1 MTTRLRPPTARLR
14 LGALAFLVGSVMVH
28 AGNYG
33 FNLVAVRLLS
43 PAEYADVALT
53 VSLLLFA
60 GFFTVGLQMAT
71 ARTVAELGTN
81 HTAARR
87 LAGWFARRTFRLGLV
102 VGGLVALATPA
113 LTATF
118 QTASPVPILA
128 VALALPWAFEAGVG
142 RGLAQGLEQ
151 FGRLAGS
158 FQAEMAVRLGAGVGL
173 MAIGFGSDGGATGV
187 ALSVV
192 AAALVVRPPRMA
204 TGIGDRPMDT
214 HRLLVSVGPS
224 LALLAG
230 EALVNH
236 VDTIIVK
243 QAFDP
248 SIAGLYAAMA
258 LIGRSVFFVTW
269 PISML
274 VFPIATRR
282 AAVGRPVARMLA
294 AAAGGTAI
302 VGAAATVVAVSAPE
316 WILTTLLGAEH
327 AALAHLLGPYVA
339 ATALFAV
346 ASTLVSFGLAVGANT
361 AGPIA
366 AGAGLAVFSVL
377 ALAHSSLEAVVWAQL
392 IAMVIYVVGAAIW
405 LYSRLRSRRP

>member
-1 MTTRLRPPTARLR
+1 VRLR

-33 FNLVAVRLLS
+33 FNLAAVRLLS
-43 PAEYADVALT
+43 SAAYADVALT

-71 ARTVAELGTN
+71 ARTVAELGTDYR
-81 HTAARR
+81 AAHQ
-87 LAGWFARRTFRLGLV
+87 LAGWLARRTLRLGLV
-102 VGGLVALATPA
+102 LGGLVALATPV
-113 LTATF
+113 LTETF

-128 VALALPWAFEAGVG
+128 VALALPWAFETGVG

-151 FGRLAGS
+151 FGRLAWS
-158 FQAEMAVRLGAGVGL
+158 FQAEMVIRLGAGVGL

-192 AAALVVRPPRMA
+192 AAALVVRPRRTTTPF
-204 TGIGDRPMDT
+204 GERPIDT
-214 HRLLVSVGPS
+214 RRLVVSVGPS
-224 LALLAG
+224 MALLAG

-248 SIAGLYAAMA
+248 STAGLFAAVA

-282 AAVGRPVARMLA
+282 AAEGRPVTRMLA
-294 AAAGGTAI
+294 AAVGGTAT
-302 VGAAATVVAVSAPE
+302 VGAAATVVAASAPE
-316 WILTTLLGAEH
+316 WILSTVLGAEH
-327 AALAHLLGPYVA
+327 AALAHLLAPYVA

-346 ASTLVSFGLAVGANT
+346 AATFVSFGLAIGANT
-361 AGPIA
+361 AGRIA
-366 AGAGLAVFSVL
+366 AGAGLAVASVL
-377 ALAHSSLEAVVWAQL
+377 AFVHSSLEVVVWAQV
-392 IAMVIYVVGAAIW
+392 ITMAIYVAGAATW
-405 LYSRLRSRRP
+405 LFMRLRSRRP